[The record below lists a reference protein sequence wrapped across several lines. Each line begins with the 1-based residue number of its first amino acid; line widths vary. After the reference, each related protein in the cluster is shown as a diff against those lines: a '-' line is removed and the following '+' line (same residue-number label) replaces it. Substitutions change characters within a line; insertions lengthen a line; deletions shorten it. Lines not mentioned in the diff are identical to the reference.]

1 MFTEDITA
9 FFSEAE
15 FAETIT
21 LDGVQVLAIFD
32 NEYSAGNVGSVRMA
46 SNQPMVQLATALV
59 PASPVGKLAVVRGI
73 SYRVGA
79 CEPDGTLVSTLY
91 LERTA

>member
-1 MFTEDITA
+1 MFTEDISA
-9 FFSEAE
+9 FFNQAE

-21 LDGVQVLAIFD
+21 LNGVDVLAIFD
-32 NEYSAGNVGSVRMA
+32 NGYSAGNVGSVGMA

-59 PASPVGKLAVVRGI
+59 PASPVGKVVLVRGI